1 MGLPHL
7 EPLPLFNRIDI
18 HEREAVLKALGR
30 PLSGYLGGVHLGG
43 YWVERLQEDAKALLR
58 VKHAIACN
66 SATSGLLAACMAI
79 GIKPGDIVWTSAYT
93 MSATAAC
100 AKVLGATIA
109 CIDIETTRFSI
120 DMNLLTGTTPK
131 CIIVTNLFGHPAYL
145 SSMRSWCDSNKVWLI
160 EDNAQSPLAKERDSY
175 AGTIGHIGVFS
186 FNVHKHIQAG
196 EGGLVVTNQGDL
208 ADGIKD
214 AVNHGELSDQGTV
227 VRAGLN
233 LRMSETTAAIAST
246 QLNRA
251 KGIIANR
258 IELAQE
264 ISDMF
269 AGIPWLRPPIEDTG
283 CRHVYYCWAALV
295 ADNKRDRLVTKLDS
309 MGFPMKAG
317 YSTPIHEIFNCP
329 IQHAGLRPWV
339 RRLEDNEVMTFEV
352 CRYEPNWRQR
362 RTMREIASRAVG
374 EVEDE
379 YRRSPDQSGG
389 TTVHRGG
396 DLGESLWFAARRSPV
411 DKSSQAGGS

>member
-1 MGLPHL
+1 
-7 EPLPLFNRIDI
+7 
-18 HEREAVLKALGR
+18 
-30 PLSGYLGGVHLGG
+30 
-43 YWVERLQEDAKALLR
+43 
-58 VKHAIACN
+58 
-66 SATSGLLAACMAI
+66 
-79 GIKPGDIVWTSAYT
+79 
-93 MSATAAC
+93 
-100 AKVLGATIA
+100 
-109 CIDIETTRFSI
+109 
-120 DMNLLTGTTPK
+120 
-131 CIIVTNLFGHPAYL
+131 
-145 SSMRSWCDSNKVWLI
+145 MRSWCDSNKVWLI
-160 EDNAQSPLAKERDSY
+160 EDNAQSPLAKERDNY

-283 CRHVYYCWAALV
+283 CKHVYYCWAALV
-295 ADNKRDRLVTKLDS
+295 ADNKRDRLITKLDS
-309 MGFPMKAG
+309 MGFPMRAG
-317 YSTPIHEIFNCP
+317 YSTPINEIFNCP
-329 IQHAGLRPWV
+329 IQHTGLRPWV
-339 RRLEDNEVMTFEV
+339 RRLEDNEIMTFEV

-379 YRRSPDQSGG
+379 YRRSADQPAG
-389 TTVHRGG
+389 TTVHNSG
-396 DLGESLWFAARRSPV
+396 DIGESLWFAARRNPLN
-411 DKSSQAGGS
+411 KSSQAGGS